1 VSVSQPDP
9 HNPQPQ
15 SQPSPNFG
23 YQQSPNFGA
32 QQSPNFG
39 AQQSPNFGSQQSPAT
54 APNPYA
60 TGANTVPSGSVAGA
74 VAEYIDIPGRGAVRL
89 ASVSQR
95 FLARLIDSV
104 ILGVVITIILSIG
117 MAIFIGGLSTT
128 SFDESGNPTSG
139 TGAGI
144 GFGAIFL
151 CGFIAIVILYAYEA
165 VMIGFWGA
173 TLGKMIMKVKVVK
186 PRNGSVPG
194 IGAGVVRYLIPGVC
208 ALIPF
213 IGWIGTLLCFL
224 SVTFDSS
231 GRRQG
236 WHDKVANTVVVS
248 TAV

>member
-1 VSVSQPDP
+1 VSQHDP
-9 HNPQPQ
+9 NNPFPSPPPQ

-23 YQQSPNFGA
+23 SA
-32 QQSPNFG
+32 T
-39 AQQSPNFGSQQSPAT
+39 SPAA

-60 TGANTVPSGSVAGA
+60 AQSATVPAGSVAGA
-74 VAEYIDIPGRGAVRL
+74 VAEYIDIPGKGAVRL

-95 FLARLIDSV
+95 FLARLIDGV
-104 ILGVVITIILSIG
+104 ILGIVITIVLTLGSL
-117 MAIFIGGLSTT
+117 IFIGGLSASIDENGNTT
-128 SFDESGNPTSG
+128 NGA
-139 TGAGI
+139 GAGI
-144 GFGAIFL
+144 GIGAFFLFGFL
-151 CGFIAIVILYAYEA
+151 AIVILYAYEA

-186 PRNGSVPG
+186 PRNGAIPG
-194 IGAGVVRYLIPGVC
+194 IGAGIVRYLIPGLC

-213 IGWIGTLLCFL
+213 IGWIGTLLCYL

-248 TAV
+248 TGV